1 MVLTGTHSRM
11 NLLALP
17 ILAVAGSGSGEKQP
31 LDLGSSAAS
40 AHAAGG
46 GSIARTI
53 VGLAIVLAVIFGLRW
68 VLKQYKSGREKKAAG
83 TGLASM
89 ATLPLGKDRSLHVV
103 RAGREVLVVG
113 SGEHGVTPVR
123 SYSEEEARALGL
135 LEIEFEEDEPAPI
148 KESAPL
154 RMKSDGP
161 TEGGDG
167 GPAPADARGPL
178 GDMRGS
184 GRRALKTL
192 RAWTV
197 RG

>member
-1 MVLTGTHSRM
+1 M
-11 NLLALP
+11 NLPANF
-17 ILAVAGSGSGEKQP
+17 ILAAVSSGGTESQP
-31 LDLGSSAAS
+31 LDLGGATSS

-46 GSIARTI
+46 GNIARTI

-68 VLKQYKSGREKKAAG
+68 AMKQYKSGREKKAAG
-83 TGLASM
+83 TGLAQM
-89 ATLPLGKDRSLHVV
+89 ATLPLGSNRSLHVV

-135 LEIEFEEDEPAPI
+135 FEVDFDDDEPP
-148 KESAPL
+148 PL
-154 RMKSDGP
+154 KMKSDGP
-161 TEGGDG
+161 TKSGVA
-167 GPAPADARGPL
+167 GPPSAGEF
-178 GDMRGS
+178 S
-184 GRRALKTL
+184 RRALDTL

>member
-1 MVLTGTHSRM
+1 M
-11 NLLALP
+11 NLLISP
-17 ILAVAGSGSGEKQP
+17 VLAAASTSGENTP
-31 LDLGSSAAS
+31 VDLTGHASS

-46 GSIARTI
+46 GSLVRTI

-68 VLKQYKSGREKKAAG
+68 VLKQVKSSREEKSSG

-89 ATLPLGKDRSLHVV
+89 ATLPLGSNRSLHVV

-123 SYSEEEARALGL
+123 SYDEAEARRLGI
-135 LEIEFEEDEPAPI
+135 LEQAADPGTGPPRGAAPT
-148 KESAPL
+148 AQ
-154 RMKSDGP
+154 
-161 TEGGDG
+161 
-167 GPAPADARGPL
+167 
-178 GDMRGS
+178 
-184 GRRALKTL
+184 RALDTL

>member
-1 MVLTGTHSRM
+1 M
-11 NLLALP
+11 NLP
-17 ILAVAGSGSGEKQP
+17 SNFILAAVSAGESQP
-31 LDLGSSAAS
+31 LDLGGSTAS
-40 AHAAGG
+40 AHAASG

-68 VLKQYKSGREKKAAG
+68 VMKQYKSGREKKGAG

-135 LEIEFEEDEPAPI
+135 LEVEEEPAL
-148 KESAPL
+148 E
-154 RMKSDGP
+154 MTSDGP
-161 TEGGDG
+161 SRSGIA
-167 GPAPADARGPL
+167 GPILD
-178 GDMRGS
+178 
-184 GRRALKTL
+184 TL
-192 RAWTV
+192 RSW
-197 RG
+197 

>member
-1 MVLTGTHSRM
+1 M
-11 NLLALP
+11 NLASSF
-17 ILAVAGSGSGEKQP
+17 ILAAASPAGGEKQP
-31 LDLGSSAAS
+31 LDLGSSAAH

-53 VGLAIVLAVIFGLRW
+53 AGLAIVLAVIFGLRW
-68 VLKQYKSGREKKAAG
+68 VMKQYKAGREKKAAG
-83 TGLASM
+83 TGLAQV

-135 LEIEFEEDEPAPI
+135 FEVDFDDDEPP
-148 KESAPL
+148 PL
-154 RMKSDGP
+154 KMKSDGP
-161 TEGGDG
+161 TKSGVA
-167 GPAPADARGPL
+167 GPPSAGEF
-178 GDMRGS
+178 S
-184 GRRALKTL
+184 RRALDTL

>member
-1 MVLTGTHSRM
+1 M
-11 NLLALP
+11 NLPSPL
-17 ILAVAGSGSGEKQP
+17 LAVAASASEKQP
-31 LDLGSSAAS
+31 LDLGGATSS

-68 VLKQYKSGREKKAAG
+68 VMKQYKSGREKKAAG

-89 ATLPLGKDRSLHVV
+89 ATLPLGSNRSLHVV

-135 LEIEFEEDEPAPI
+135 LEVDFDEDEPATTR
-148 KESAPL
+148 SLNPL
-154 RMKSDGP
+154 KMKSDGP
-161 TEGGDG
+161 
-167 GPAPADARGPL
+167 APAGAAGAI
-178 GDMRGS
+178 S
-184 GRRALKTL
+184 KRALDTL

>member
-1 MVLTGTHSRM
+1 MSLP
-11 NLLALP
+11 ALP
-17 ILAVAGSGSGEKQP
+17 ILAVASSSGGEKQP
-31 LDLGSSAAS
+31 LDLGSTAAS

-53 VGLAIVLAVIFGLRW
+53 IGLAIVLAVIFGLRW
-68 VLKQYKSGREKKAAG
+68 VMKQYKSGREKKAAG

-89 ATLPLGKDRSLHVV
+89 ATLPLGQNRSLHVV

-135 LEIEFEEDEPAPI
+135 LEVEEAEPEREAAPR
-148 KESAPL
+148 SPL
-154 RMKSDGP
+154 
-161 TEGGDG
+161 T
-167 GPAPADARGPL
+167 
-178 GDMRGS
+178 
-184 GRRALKTL
+184 TL
-192 RAWTV
+192 RSWTV

>member
-1 MVLTGTHSRM
+1 M
-11 NLLALP
+11 NLPAP
-17 ILAVAGSGSGEKQP
+17 FILAAASGGSEKQP
-31 LDLGSSAAS
+31 LDLGSSAAN
-40 AHAAGG
+40 AHAASG

-68 VLKQYKSGREKKAAG
+68 VMKQYKAGREKKAAG
-83 TGLASM
+83 TGLASV
-89 ATLPLGKDRSLHVV
+89 ATLPLGRDRSLHVV

-135 LEIEFEEDEPAPI
+135 LELEDDPAP
-148 KESAPL
+148 L
-154 RMKSDGP
+154 TLTSDGP
-161 TEGGDG
+161 
-167 GPAPADARGPL
+167 ADSTPTGPL
-178 GDMRGS
+178 DAWTRMAAKRRDGRG
-184 GRRALKTL
+184 ALETL

>member
-1 MVLTGTHSRM
+1 M
-11 NLLALP
+11 NLSGHF
-17 ILAVAGSGSGEKQP
+17 ILAAAAGGSESEP
-31 LDLGSSAAS
+31 LDLGGATSS

-46 GSIARTI
+46 GSIAKTI

-68 VLKQYKSGREKKAAG
+68 VMKQYKSGREKKAAG

-89 ATLPLGKDRSLHVV
+89 ATLPLGSNRSLHVV

-135 LEIEFEEDEPAPI
+135 LEVEEEPSLELTSEGPSKSGFAGPI
-148 KESAPL
+148 L
-154 RMKSDGP
+154 D
-161 TEGGDG
+161 
-167 GPAPADARGPL
+167 
-178 GDMRGS
+178 
-184 GRRALKTL
+184 TL

>member
-1 MVLTGTHSRM
+1 M
-11 NLLALP
+11 NLPATF
-17 ILAVAGSGSGEKQP
+17 ILAAASGGGEKQP
-31 LDLGSSAAS
+31 LDLGSSAAN
-40 AHAAGG
+40 AHAASG
-46 GSIARTI
+46 GSVARTI

-68 VLKQYKSGREKKAAG
+68 VMKQYKAGREKKAAG

-123 SYSEEEARALGL
+123 SYSEEEARTLGL
-135 LEIEFEEDEPAPI
+135 LEAEEEDEAP
-148 KESAPL
+148 APL
-154 RMKSDGP
+154 RLESDGP
-161 TEGGDG
+161 SQGAAA
-167 GPAPADARGPL
+167 GPAGEI
-178 GDMRGS
+178 
-184 GRRALKTL
+184 GRRALDTL